1 VIYNLPII
9 LLLVFELQKI
19 IQFKRFFKLRSISSD
34 YYLTIHTKNN
44 VVSKALER
52 LSIVDI
58 IYLIVVFFGL
68 FTVNRIFFTAIIL
81 ISIIQHI
88 IFSVTKK
95 QTYRK
100 VTFMIELLLSVILL
114 LLIIINN
121 YMYHLDG
128 FGLIKE
134 FFK

>member
-1 VIYNLPII
+1 MIYNLLVI

-34 YYLTIHTKNN
+34 YYLTIHAKNN

-58 IYLIVVFFGL
+58 IYLIAVFIGL

-81 ISIIQHI
+81 ISIFQQI
-88 IFSVTKK
+88 IFSVLNTDFHGK
-95 QTYRK
+95 QSG
-100 VTFMIELLLSVILL
+100 VF
-114 LLIIINN
+114 
-121 YMYHLDG
+121 
-128 FGLIKE
+128 
-134 FFK
+134 